1 MHLTNTFT
9 RRFQTRTTSSRAV
22 PSTVTDTT
30 SAARDALIG
39 EILEINQAA
48 MSDFLREF
56 DEPSLRGYLQHLR
69 ATQTPR
75 GRDARWVRP
84 DDSPAIE
91 WRESRA

>member
-1 MHLTNTFT
+1 MHLTRSWT
-9 RRFQTRTTSSRAV
+9 RRFQSRFAMNRSASSPAQIASG
-22 PSTVTDTT
+22 P
-30 SAARDALIG
+30 ACDALIG

-48 MSDFLREF
+48 MLDFLRQF
-56 DEPSLRGYLQHLR
+56 DERSLRGYLDHLR

-84 DDSPAIE
+84 DDVPAIE